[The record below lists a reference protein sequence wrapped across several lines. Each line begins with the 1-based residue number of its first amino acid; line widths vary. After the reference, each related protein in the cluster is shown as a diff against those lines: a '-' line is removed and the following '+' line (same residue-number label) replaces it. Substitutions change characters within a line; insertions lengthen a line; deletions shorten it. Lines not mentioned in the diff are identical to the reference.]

1 MSNENN
7 FEKRLSALEQ
17 IVADIQRQIAG
28 SSNCRNWLEKVG
40 CISDEEAFLQ
50 ALEYG
55 KYFRY
60 SDRPTDEINE
70 QL

>member
-7 FEKRLSALEQ
+7 FEKRLSTLEQ
-17 IVADIQRQIAG
+17 IVADIQRKIAG
-28 SSNCRNWLEKVG
+28 CSTYNNWLEKVG